1 MQVETKKVESNINKD
16 LKGIK
21 LTKEQ
26 KDNISKAVN
35 RLFRMRA
42 KKRLRT
48 ITNFITYPIYRKS
61 N

>member
-1 MQVETKKVESNINKD
+1 MQVETDKIESNIDED

-21 LTKEQ
+21 LTKEE
-26 KDNISKAVN
+26 KENISKAVN

-48 ITNFITYPIYRKS
+48 ITNFITYPIYRK
-61 N
+61 NI

>member
-35 RLFRMRA
+35 RLLRMRA

>member
-1 MQVETKKVESNINKD
+1 MQVETNKIESNIDED
-16 LKGIK
+16 LKEIK

-26 KDNISKAVN
+26 KDNISKVVN
-35 RLFRMRA
+35 RFLRMRA
-42 KKRLRT
+42 KKKLRT